1 MGNVD
6 RCKGFS
12 AHLMKLL
19 IRQRRSLTTLTE
31 QWIILRYVH
40 VPRGLASALWSGL
53 EPREVGRVFL
63 STTSFDA
70 RYYAWTDEKRSVG
83 ASSGPSKNNGKSS
96 VSWVW
101 NEDVHCGYADGQGC
115 GFGRKASQSLGWD
128 WVCLYQACRFLQ

>member
-1 MGNVD
+1 MDPLVHVCGGQGLSAIPSACFFSSFCQEMSMGNVD

-40 VPRGLASALWSGL
+40 VLRGLASALWSGL

-70 RYYAWTDEKRSVG
+70 RYFA
-83 ASSGPSKNNGKSS
+83 
-96 VSWVW
+96 
-101 NEDVHCGYADGQGC
+101 
-115 GFGRKASQSLGWD
+115 
-128 WVCLYQACRFLQ
+128 